1 MLDETLRL
9 YPPAWVV
16 TRTALADDVLDG
28 VRIPAGALVIVCTYA
43 LHRHPSAWPDP
54 ERFDPSRFDPD
65 RKDRLLRNAYAPF
78 GSGPRLC
85 IGRDFALLE
94 GDAAAGED
102 QPAVR
107 APPGRPATRRAGRAR
122 DDPAAGRAA
131 HAAGEEGLV
140 TASADRPVRTVVL
153 LHGYEGNGPTHWQT
167 WLAER
172 LPHEGV
178 VVRYPLLPDP
188 FAAGPEELGAGAR
201 RRARRRPATRPRG
214 RRALPRLPP
223 LGPRRRRHR
232 HPARRPCGARRS
244 ARRRETTA
252 TFPRL
257 PPGPLDAAT
266 LARASGRTDVVLGT
280 DDPWRAD
287 PADFRRA
294 GLDLRDVPGGAH
306 LNVDA
311 GLGPWP
317 EMLDWVLDRGPAPGV
332 AG

>member
-1 MLDETLRL
+1 M
-9 YPPAWVV
+9 
-16 TRTALADDVLDG
+16 
-28 VRIPAGALVIVCTYA
+28 
-43 LHRHPSAWPDP
+43 
-54 ERFDPSRFDPD
+54 
-65 RKDRLLRNAYAPF
+65 
-78 GSGPRLC
+78 
-85 IGRDFALLE
+85 
-94 GDAAAGED
+94 
-102 QPAVR
+102 
-107 APPGRPATRRAGRAR
+107 
-122 DDPAAGRAA
+122 
-131 HAAGEEGLV
+131 

-188 FAAGPEELGAGAR
+188 FEPDLKSWA
-201 RRARRRPATRPRG
+201 
-214 RRALPRLPP
+214 RALGGELAADQPRDRVVVAHSLACHLWAHVAAATATLLADRAVLVAPP
-223 LGPRRRRHR
+223 GV
-232 HPARRPCGARRS
+232 C
-244 ARRRETTA
+244 ETTA

-317 EMLDWVLDRGPAPGV
+317 EMLDWILDRGPAPGV